1 MDVPA
6 PVLLLPLGREGL
18 GFVCFQSCKAELV
31 VERLVFIFLM
41 AVLRSVQGSVP
52 PPNPTELGMML
63 ISLCFLWGIPCT
75 VCGGLCHHLQGSMEH
90 WLRGEVQST
99 GGTHQLVEG
108 VYRWG
113 GLWSS
118 WDAEIHVPVTVSL
131 CPFSLLLAVPRLFS
145 HASALSILDRVRKI
159 WLSWSETHWSGEA
172 AGHFTHPLS
181 MGKTVSWGS
190 LLAPNCATCGEAQC
204 R

>member
-6 PVLLLPLGREGL
+6 PVLLLLLGREGL
-18 GFVCFQSCKAELV
+18 AVCLFPILQSWAGCWET
-31 VERLVFIFLM
+31 RIYFPY
-41 AVLRSVQGSVP
+41 GSTQKCP
-52 PPNPTELGMML
+52 RFCAPPNPTELGLML

-75 VCGGLCHHLQGSMEH
+75 VCGGLCHHLQGSTGH

-113 GLWSS
+113 SLWSS
-118 WDAEIHVPVTVSL
+118 WDAEIHAPVTVSL

-145 HASALSILDRVRKI
+145 HANALSILDRVRKI

-181 MGKTVSWGS
+181 MGETVSWGS
-190 LLAPNCATCGEAQC
+190 LLAPNCATCGEA
-204 R
+204 